1 MKRTLALL
9 VMAVCLTASAIA
21 GQRFRTG
28 SFVAKDT
35 LIDVGTFDAES
46 GGSVTIDVRA
56 CLRGDRPSA
65 GQSRRWWGIAFGGD
79 CRLTVR
85 GYNSAFGEIDDVR
98 LTDVTLTG
106 GDTVVARERR
116 VGLFADGSYNTLTLA
131 MSADGKIS
139 VRGGETLSEP
149 LFEARVNSPS
159 GPIGVFTNG
168 TLDVAEAVVETER
181 PTLPEV
187 TELRDVAAL
196 TDSLRVSANRYEGI
210 WESLDRD
217 NDPRYARQGGRYLLA
232 TVDNGHGAYDIVYL
246 GGAEVNASFWRPGM
260 LKGRMKPTIFT
271 DRFDLEWFDS
281 SGKPVTPGD
290 CEAKVEQG
298 AILVVHFP
306 LLKTTLRFSRRRP
319 SDI

>member
-35 LIDVGTFDAES
+35 LIDVGSFDAES
-46 GGSVTIDVRA
+46 GGSVSVDIRA
-56 CLRGDRPSA
+56 RLRGDRPSA
-65 GQSRRWWGIAFGGD
+65 GQSRRWWGIAFGRD

-98 LTDVTLTG
+98 STDVTLTS

-116 VGLFADGSYNTLTLA
+116 VGLFADGSYNTLT
-131 MSADGKIS
+131 MDVTADGIIS

-149 LFEARVNSPS
+149 LFEARVSHPS
-159 GPIGVFTNG
+159 GPIGIFTNG
-168 TLDVAEAVVETER
+168 TLDVAAAVVETQR
-181 PTLPEV
+181 PTPPEV

-196 TDSLRVSANRYEGI
+196 TDSLRVSANYYEGI

-246 GGAEVNASFWRPGM
+246 GGAEVNAPFWRPGM